1 MRKILAVSGGIDSVV
16 MLHYF
21 REDKQAIVAHFDHGI
36 RPNSKADQDFV
47 KRLAD
52 QYGLTFVTK
61 SAKLGANASESDA
74 RVARYDFLNSVCKEY
89 DGELYVAHH
98 RDDVYESIA
107 INLLR
112 GTGWRGLAPFRN
124 ANIKRPL
131 LDWQKSDIYHYAT
144 DNNLSF
150 RQDQSN
156 TEDAYL
162 RNRVR
167 NALRNLASI
176 KKEQLYQLY
185 LRQCELAEEIEKL
198 IDDLLAVDDKY
209 IDRNIFQQ
217 ENDEVSLELLRE
229 LLHRYDIS
237 QTRPQL
243 RRILAAVKEYQPGK
257 KYPLGKDSFL
267 QISKYHFS
275 IKKVNA

>member
-1 MRKILAVSGGIDSVV
+1 MRRILAVSGGIDSVV

-21 REDKQAIVAHFDHGI
+21 REDKQAIVAHFNHGI
-36 RPNSKADQDFV
+36 RSNSKDDQIFV
-47 KRLAD
+47 QKLAN
-52 QYGLTFVTK
+52 QYDLTFVTK
-61 SAKLGANASESDA
+61 DANLGANTSEADA
-74 RVARYDFLNSVCKEY
+74 RAARYAFLNSVCKKY
-89 DGELYVAHH
+89 DGKLCVAHH
-98 RDDVYESIA
+98 RDDIYESIA

-124 ANIKRPL
+124 VNIERPL
-131 LDWQKSDIYHYAT
+131 LDWQKSDVYRYAT

-156 TEDAYL
+156 TEEAYL

-167 NALRNLASI
+167 NVLRNLTPTA
-176 KKEQLYQLY
+176 KDQLYQLY
-185 LRQCELAEEIEKL
+185 LRQCELATEIEEL
-198 IDDLLAVDDKY
+198 IDNLLVTDDKY
-209 IDRNIFQQ
+209 INRNIFQQ
-217 ENDEVSLELLRE
+217 GNDEVAMELLRE
-229 LLHRYDIS
+229 LLLRHDIS

-243 RRILAAVKEYQPGK
+243 RRILAAIKEYLPGK

-275 IKKVNA
+275 IKKS